1 MRNRKDMPAEK
12 LRQYLEDRGLFGE
25 LNADARFRTIL
36 DELERTTVKSNDTQ
50 PSNNQ
55 DFLAKAALDLVELSS
70 IQEIYDY
77 VADTLYSLLEEK
89 AIITVVDYD
98 ISKNKWKMMSYRGVD
113 RIEKISALLGYDFR
127 NMSGETDTRYFQQ
140 LKRGQLVELDF
151 DLPGLTNNRLSES
164 IGKQAKRLL
173 SLERL
178 YCITFDKNAQ
188 VFGNISIMPR
198 KKNLAINTTLV
209 EAFIGQVTAFV
220 EKLNTKRILKE
231 KEQKYR
237 ALFETSPDAI
247 CLTNNKNEF
256 TQTNKSFNNL
266 TGYSEKE
273 LLGKSF
279 CDMGIFLIPDEDK
292 PVFEKLTHHTLKDK
306 EIQIRPKNG
315 DTKNI
320 LISNSLIFIEEKKHS
335 LSILTDIST
344 LKNKEK
350 ELTIALKR
358 ARESDQLKS
367 AFLTNISHEIRT
379 PMNGIIGFIELLK
392 MPEISEDEKREYLTI
407 IENSGKRM
415 MVLLNNL
422 VEISLLKASEKDIT
436 ISEFFLNDLIK
447 QLKEDFKETAN
458 NKSVALKYSTALA
471 DGESQINND
480 PEIIRKTLT
489 HLLDNA
495 FKFTSE
501 GSVEFGY
508 YLNGKEIVFFVKDTG
523 IGICK
528 KMHKKIFEYF
538 RQTEMDLNRKYE
550 GAGLGLSLV
559 EEYVKLL
566 DGKLWLNSEQ
576 NKGTTFY
583 FSISHQQ
590 Y

>member
-1 MRNRKDMPAEK
+1 MRNRKEMPAEK

-50 PSNNQ
+50 PSDNL

-77 VADTLYSLLEEK
+77 VADTLYSLWEEK

-140 LKRGQLVELDF
+140 LKRRQLVELDF

-198 KKNLAINTTLV
+198 KKNLPINTTLV

-247 CLTNNKNEF
+247 CLTNNKNKF

-320 LISNSLIFIEEKKHS
+320 LISNSLVFIEEKKHS
-335 LSILTDIST
+335 LSILTDISA

-350 ELTIALKR
+350 ELTTALKR
-358 ARESDQLKS
+358 ARESDHLKS

-458 NKSVALKYSTALA
+458 NKSVALKYSIALA